1 MTSRWIC
8 AIATVICFSTGGFA
22 QQDTLPE
29 TQSPQS
35 PDTLSEIP
43 SHHSRDTLP
52 ETAAKPQ
59 NDTIY
64 VGGMIIVRSGR
75 DRESSSFDT
84 TRGQFTRPR
93 PNVRTNWFV
102 VDLGFNQ
109 MNDQTNYAAAI
120 ANGYLPEGATEDWFD
135 QQNFK
140 STNVNIWIFMQHVN
154 LIKHAVNLKY
164 GIGME
169 LNNYKYRR
177 DIRFQENNQPLVV
190 MDEVDYRK
198 NKLAADY
205 LTAPIMLNFN
215 FAPAK
220 KRSIGFSAGI
230 SAGYLYSARQKLTAE
245 GLGKKK
251 YREDYDLKKFKI
263 SYIGELDLGL
273 IRLYGSYATSSM
285 FEHALDQTP
294 YSFGIRLSKW

>member
-8 AIATVICFSTGGFA
+8 AIATVICFSTNSFA
-22 QQDTLPE
+22 QNDTLPE
-29 TQSPQS
+29 TQS
-35 PDTLSEIP
+35 
-43 SHHSRDTLP
+43 R
-52 ETAAKPQ
+52 PQ

-64 VGGMIIVRSGR
+64 VGGMIIIRSGK
-75 DRESSSFDT
+75 DRANSSFDT
-84 TRGQFTRPR
+84 TQRQFARPR

-102 VDLGFNQ
+102 IDLGFNQ
-109 MNDQTNYAAAI
+109 VNDQTDYAGAI
-120 ANGYLPEGATEDWFD
+120 TNGYLPEGATEDWFD
-135 QQNFK
+135 QRNFK

-154 LIKHAVNLKY
+154 LINHVVNLKY

-169 LNNYKYRR
+169 LNNYKYRK
-177 DIRFQENNQPLVV
+177 DIRFQETSHPLVV

-205 LTAPIMLNFN
+205 LTVPLMLNFD

-230 SAGYLYSARQKLTAE
+230 SAGYLYSSRQKLTTA

-251 YREDYDLKKFKI
+251 YREGYDLRDFKI

-273 IRLYGSYATSSM
+273 IRLYGSYATRSM

-294 YSFGIRLSKW
+294 YNFGVRLSKW